1 MEEKRFSNQGRST
14 YLEGEEKKQMTKK
27 TQHNTTDRKPARYKM
42 GTVGQRAIRG
52 LSQRLV
58 WLMKF
63 TPPLP
68 CHSRNDS
75 YTCKTGS
82 PGPWQPFRLPF
93 FILVNGNWLKAQL
106 RREASSGSKKYWAN
120 SMLDMLTVRKEKF
133 QMGFLFKNSKKK
145 KNLTSGSDFASG
157 FAWATG
163 VVALA
168 FTSGRPCEFPTPA
181 TVLVADT
188 VLVMGLTWAAG
199 VEVRLL
205 LLTSRA
211 CDGAIGNSRKL
222 LFLGAVGCSCWFG
235 RLTIFCE
242 GVFWKAEKKM
252 PILLLQDRLKWSL
265 F

>member
-1 MEEKRFSNQGRST
+1 
-14 YLEGEEKKQMTKK
+14 MTKK
-27 TQHNTTDRKPARYKM
+27 HNTRQLIVNLQDIKWAQW
-42 GTVGQRAIRG
+42 VRG
-52 LSQRLV
+52 LSENYLRDLYHWWSSCHLCLV
-58 WLMKF
+58 TVGMIP
-63 TPPLP
+63 TPAKQD
-68 CHSRNDS
+68 HQ
-75 YTCKTGS
+75 
-82 PGPWQPFRLPF
+82 GPDNLSDFPF

-120 SMLDMLTVRKEKF
+120 SMLDMLTVRQEKF
-133 QMGFLFKNSKKK
+133 QMGFLFKNRKKK
-145 KNLTSGSDFASG
+145 QLTSVSDFASG

-163 VVALA
+163 VIALA

-242 GVFWKAEKKM
+242 GVFWKAERKKNADIAT
-252 PILLLQDRLKWSL
+252 PRQTEVIPVLDFHDLLATKKRTFQRGTVFSM
-265 F
+265 